1 MLFSNDDLAL
11 FANTKEVR
19 IETTSDDGAV
29 HRTIIWVVV
38 DGEEPFIRSYRG
50 ASARWYREA
59 LANSEVAI
67 HVDKKRIPARAVSAT
82 DPESI
87 ARTTAGLEEKYRGDP
102 ATKAMVRPEVL
113 DTTLRLD
120 PI

>member
-1 MLFSNDDLAL
+1 MPFSSDDLAL
-11 FANTKEVR
+11 LAKTKEVR
-19 IETTSDDGAV
+19 IETTSKNGEV

-38 DGEEPFIRSYRG
+38 DGGEAFIRSYRG

-59 LANSEVAI
+59 TANSEVAI
-67 HVDKKRIPARAVSAT
+67 HIAKKRIPARAVVAT

-102 ATKAMVRPEVL
+102 ATRAMIRREVL